1 MRPSRFSRPL
11 DPHGGRRS
19 DSPSGV
25 ARAAGTVEAHFMFRG
40 MWTRLLGIA
49 TALATCSGTAQA
61 AWLWDQNHDEI
72 DDRMQAVES
81 QGLATAHVGNVL
93 SGRLRFAVLNTA
105 APYQYGVYIGYDH
118 HPTDADAAAL
128 QALGV
133 PVKVRYRYIDYIRT
147 QLTLAQAQQVAALP
161 GVTRVET
168 IPMMYATNDV
178 ATRTLRAR
186 DSGNQLFPSVW
197 KDLGVTGRGIV
208 VAILDTGV
216 NDAADPS
223 TGYPG
228 HESLRGK
235 WVGGGEF

>member
-1 MRPSRFSRPL
+1 SPRETEMRPSRFSRPL

-25 ARAAGTVEAHFMFRG
+25 ARAAGTVEALFMFRG

-105 APYQYGVYIGYDH
+105 ASYQ
-118 HPTDADAAAL
+118 
-128 QALGV
+128 
-133 PVKVRYRYIDYIRT
+133 
-147 QLTLAQAQQVAALP
+147 
-161 GVTRVET
+161 
-168 IPMMYATNDV
+168 
-178 ATRTLRAR
+178 
-186 DSGNQLFPSVW
+186 
-197 KDLGVTGRGIV
+197 
-208 VAILDTGV
+208 
-216 NDAADPS
+216 
-223 TGYPG
+223 
-228 HESLRGK
+228 
-235 WVGGGEF
+235 